1 MEQHYIQKGTEKT
14 MSNEDTF
21 WISLGE
27 KFFGLLLL
35 IIGIILLYFTA
46 TSIAELSAFAA
57 LFGFLSIALL
67 AVGVILLLVRPPE

>member
-1 MEQHYIQKGTEKT
+1 
-14 MSNEDTF
+14 MSEGDTY
-21 WISLGE
+21 WISVGE

-46 TSIAELSAFAA
+46 TSTAELTAFAA
-57 LFGFLSIALL
+57 LFGFRSIALL